1 MFMKLAKKKKNN
13 SKHQKKIKEG
23 RKAYGYQIMNE
34 LSNATRKKKL
44 SLHRS
49 TIITVQMIIL

>member
-1 MFMKLAKKKKNN
+1 MKLAKKKKKNN

-23 RKAYGYQIMNE
+23 RTAYGYQIMNE
-34 LSNATRKKKL
+34 LSNATRKKKF

>member
-1 MFMKLAKKKKNN
+1 MFMKLAKKKK
-13 SKHQKKIKEG
+13 KQQKTTEG
-23 RKAYGYQIMNE
+23 RTAYGYQIMNE

>member
-1 MFMKLAKKKKNN
+1 MFIKLAKKKNN